1 MDRFAN
7 FSEDEIQKLLEN
19 KRADNTKRTYKVAK
33 EVVYEYLN
41 QKGIPEPA
49 EKSEL
54 AQVLKKFYV
63 EVRKKDGS
71 SDSMGSLRTIRF
83 GLKRYLKTVTG
94 FDITN
99 DEGFNEAN
107 EVFSAK
113 CVQLKKEGLAK
124 VQHKPPIAN
133 ADLKKLYESAVFN
146 TDNPKTLLN
155 KVFFEIMLCFCRRG
169 RQSLRQ
175 LKKSHFAVLVDASGK
190 KFVTK
195 VVDELTKNHRE
206 NDEAEQ
212 GGMMYA
218 TKGPFCPV
226 ASFEKY
232 LKHLNPQ
239 NEFLFQRPKKNTTKD
254 SDVWYDNMVVGDM
267 MKNISKQAGLS
278 QQYTNHSI
286 RATAVTILDK
296 SGFEA
301 RHIMSVSGHRSES
314 SIRSYSKTDEATK
327 RRISET
333 LTSATTGTSG
343 SDFPTMTYDPQQ
355 ITEPAL
361 GATSLSPLLTLSQ
374 EQHILTDLNLTTN
387 TQVAKQYT
395 FNNCNV
401 YFNN

>member
-1 MDRFAN
+1 MDRFSN

-19 KRADNTKRTYKVAK
+19 KDADNTKRTYKVAK
-33 EVVYEYLN
+33 EVFYEYLN
-41 QKGIPEPA
+41 EKGIPEPT

-54 AQVLKKFYV
+54 SQVLKKFYV
-63 EVRKKDGS
+63 EARKKDGS
-71 SDSMGSLRTIRF
+71 SYSMGSLRTIRF

-94 FDITN
+94 FDIIN

-107 EVFSAK
+107 EVYSAK

-133 ADLKKLYESAVFN
+133 ADLKKLYESAVL
-146 TDNPKTLLN
+146 NPKTLLN

-169 RQSLRQ
+169 RQNLCQ
-175 LKKSHFAVLVDASGK
+175 LKKSHFAVMVDASGK

-218 TKGPFCPV
+218 TEGPFCPV

-232 LKHLNPQ
+232 LQHLNPQ
-239 NEFLFQRPKKNTTKD
+239 NEFLFQRPKKNTTAD
-254 SDVWYDNMVVGDM
+254 SDVWYDNMVVGERYLGDM

-327 RRISET
+327 KRISET
-333 LTSATTGTSG
+333 LTSATCRYQRQRLS
-343 SDFPTMTYDPQQ
+343 SYD
-355 ITEPAL
+355 I
-361 GATSLSPLLTLSQ
+361 
-374 EQHILTDLNLTTN
+374 
-387 TQVAKQYT
+387 
-395 FNNCNV
+395 
-401 YFNN
+401 